1 MLLSFLLFFV
11 ACVLCKKNYSFSRVV
26 FFRCKFTSFF
36 YSKIN
41 DSSGPRT
48 TGFSSSRS
56 GFESL
61 SCQIFFLISLTF
73 VTNSYPM
80 VPMAQW
86 VKQQGSE
93 AEGAV
98 SRLCRTKYFLTFL
111 TFVRNYNGYHGIV
124 GRTTAF

>member
-1 MLLSFLLFFV
+1 
-11 ACVLCKKNYSFSRVV
+11 
-26 FFRCKFTSFF
+26 
-36 YSKIN
+36 
-41 DSSGPRT
+41 
-48 TGFSSSRS
+48 
-56 GFESL
+56 
-61 SCQIFFLISLTF
+61 
-73 VTNSYPM
+73 M